1 MIGNS
6 HVSVQQLF
14 AAFEEDDLKT
24 LQSLTSSIRHFKKEG
39 SLKRTMT
46 RDNSR
51 SLLVSL
57 AHHHSIESFD
67 QSSLRRVHSK
77 DKSEP
82 MYIYS
87 LAAPGKAGVGGAG
100 GGEDG
105 VLGPEKDPA
114 EAVQELAAAEEG
126 SKRTSRDILS
136 SGAHGHVSSAAEN
149 PSSVSSLA
157 GGGGAVSTP
166 ASTELSVKQSVSSL
180 ESPSQLQASAAA
192 SSSEVDS
199 TSEPGE
205 VVHQSQDCGVK
216 GVRSLDRCAF
226 DSGWDREVVPEM
238 SSESPEMSSEC
249 PEMSGECPE
258 MSGECPEMSGES
270 PGMNGEGPEMSSDC
284 PEMSSE
290 CPEMS
295 GESPGMNGECPEMSG
310 ESPGMNGE
318 GSPLVIVVGSS
329 EPGGDGVGEN
339 GVNSEHERL
348 ASEVSDIFDTSS
360 KNSSDSDLLSV
371 EGSETSVVSDIFESE
386 DFRGDS

>member
-1 MIGNS
+1 M
-6 HVSVQQLF
+6 SVQQLF

-39 SLKRTMT
+39 SLKRTIT

-67 QSSLRRVHSK
+67 QSSLRRVHLK

-100 GGEDG
+100 GGEEGEDG
-105 VLGPEKDPA
+105 VLGQEKDLA

-157 GGGGAVSTP
+157 GGVGAVSTP
-166 ASTELSVKQSVSSL
+166 ATTESSVKQSASLL
-180 ESPSQLQASAAA
+180 ESPSQLRASAAA
-192 SSSEVDS
+192 SSSEADS

-205 VVHQSQDCGVK
+205 VVHQSQDCEVK
-216 GVRSLDRCAF
+216 GVRSLDGCAF
-226 DSGWDREVVPEM
+226 DSSWDREVV
-238 SSESPEMSSEC
+238 

-258 MSGECPEMSGES
+258 MSGECHGMS
-270 PGMNGEGPEMSSDC
+270 
-284 PEMSSE
+284 
-290 CPEMS
+290 
-295 GESPGMNGECPEMSG
+295 GECPEMSG
-310 ESPGMNGE
+310 ESLGMNGE
-318 GSPLVIVVGSS
+318 GSPLIIVVGSS

-339 GVNSEHERL
+339 GVNSRHERL

-360 KNSSDSDLLSV
+360 KNGSDSDLLSV
-371 EGSETSVVSDIFESE
+371 EGSVTSVVSDIFESE

>member
-1 MIGNS
+1 M
-6 HVSVQQLF
+6 SVQQLF

-39 SLKRTMT
+39 SLKRTVT

-166 ASTELSVKQSVSSL
+166 ASSELSVKQSVSSL

-205 VVHQSQDCGVK
+205 VVHQSQDCEVK
-216 GVRSLDRCAF
+216 GVRSLERCAF

-238 SSESPEMSSEC
+238 S
-249 PEMSGECPE
+249 GECPE
-258 MSGECPEMSGES
+258 MSGE
-270 PGMNGEGPEMSSDC
+270 C

-295 GESPGMNGECPEMSG
+295 GESPGMNGEGPEMSG
-310 ESPGMNGE
+310 ESPEMNGE
-318 GSPLVIVVGSS
+318 GSPLVTVVGSS

-339 GVNSEHERL
+339 GVNSKHERL